1 MSLHSS
7 TSSAHHHHRGSSSGS
22 TLTTAL
28 KFVSIPLAKD
38 VFDPESATVE
48 QCWRVVANATMTLF
62 QGEGLKVNIETL
74 NSCLGKIL
82 RTKSH
87 SDVVNDLRT
96 LLVTGMAPM
105 RDKLVALGEDKL
117 IHRTVEVWMFFN
129 GTLLPYFL
137 GIFEPLQM
145 HPDRVDLPTLLEY
158 GDSASSAFVRDLI
171 VTAFRKEVL
180 STQLDRLKSRQ
191 HAFFGRANSLFFL
204 STAVAIDGY
213 CGETRPERRNAGQ
226 LLTLLQIVSLVS
238 YNTRDEEVRS
248 PVLPID

>member
-191 HAFFGRANSLFFL
+191 HASFGRANSFCRLQL
-204 STAVAIDGY
+204 QSTGTAA
-213 CGETRPERRNAGQ
+213 RRGQ
-226 LLTLLQIVSLVS
+226 SDAMRAS
-238 YNTRDEEVRS
+238 C
-248 PVLPID
+248 